1 MYFCHFI
8 SKAIFMFD
16 KIKKYFL
23 KKHIAAKKPDKL
35 REVCALEKAN
45 SVGII
50 CEITDEDS
58 YKAIFRIFTQLQQS
72 GKIVHLIGYID
83 EKYVPFY
90 CLQQLS
96 ADYFCQK
103 QLTWC
108 GEPNMVQ
115 VQDFINRD
123 FDILLDFNYR
133 YHAPVEDILSIAAAR
148 FVIGSCADYQDIYD
162 LFIHTENGNY
172 MQFLNSAFK
181 YTQKLAGK

>member
-1 MYFCHFI
+1 
-8 SKAIFMFD
+8 MFA
-16 KIKKYFL
+16 KTKNYFL
-23 KKHIAAKKPDKL
+23 HKRINARKPDKI
-35 REVCALEKAN
+35 REICSLDRAETI
-45 SVGII
+45 GIL

-58 YKAIFRIFTQLQQS
+58 YKAIFRIFTQLQQNS
-72 GKIVHLIGYID
+72 KVVHLIGYID
-83 EKYVPFY
+83 EKFVPFY

-115 VQDFINRD
+115 VQDFIQRD

-133 YHAPVEDILSIAAAR
+133 YHAPIETILSTAHSKFI
-148 FVIGSCADYQDIYD
+148 IGSCADYRELYD
-162 LFIHTENGNY
+162 LFIQTENGNY
-172 MQFLNSAFK
+172 NQFLSSTFS

>member
-1 MYFCHFI
+1 
-8 SKAIFMFD
+8 MFD
-16 KIKKYFL
+16 KIKRYFL
-23 KKHIAAKKPDKL
+23 RKHINAKKPDKM
-35 REVCALEKAN
+35 REICALDRAN
-45 SVGII
+45 SIGLL

-58 YKAIFRIFTQLQQS
+58 YKAIFRIFTQLQKD
-72 GKIVHLIGYID
+72 GRTVHLIGYIN

-96 ADYFCQK
+96 ADYFCRK

-115 VQDFINRD
+115 VEDFINKD

-133 YHAPVEDILSIAAAR
+133 YHAPIEAILTTAHAKFI
-148 FVIGSCADYQDIYD
+148 IGSCADLQHLYD
-162 LFIHTENGNY
+162 LTLQTESGNY
-172 MQFLNSAFK
+172 TQFLSSAFN

>member
-1 MYFCHFI
+1 
-8 SKAIFMFD
+8 MFD

-23 KKHIAAKKPDKL
+23 HKHIATKKPDKI

-45 SVGII
+45 SIGII

-58 YKAIFRIFTQLQQS
+58 YKAIFRIFTQLQQG

-83 EKYVPFY
+83 EKFVPFY

-108 GEPNMVQ
+108 GEPNVIQ

-133 YHAPVEDILSIAAAR
+133 YHAPIEGILSIASSK
-148 FVIGSCADYQDIYD
+148 FVIGSCPDYQDIYD
-162 LFIHTENGNY
+162 LFIQTESGNY
-172 MQFLNSAFK
+172 TQFLNSAYT
-181 YTQKLAGK
+181 YTQKLSGK

>member
-1 MYFCHFI
+1 MI
-8 SKAIFMFD
+8 A

-23 KKHIAAKKPDKL
+23 RKRINAKKPDKI
-35 REVCALEKAN
+35 RKICALEHAE
-45 SVGII
+45 SVGVL

-58 YKAIFRIFTQLQQS
+58 YKAIFKIFTQLQQN
-72 GKIVHLIGYID
+72 GRIVHLIGYID

-108 GEPNMVQ
+108 GEPNMIQ

-133 YHAPVEDILSIAAAR
+133 YHAPIEDILSTAHAKFI
-148 FVIGSCADYQDIYD
+148 IGSCPGYKDIYD
-162 LFIHTENGNY
+162 LFIQTESGNY
-172 MQFLNSAFK
+172 SQFLGSAFT

>member
-1 MYFCHFI
+1 ML
-8 SKAIFMFD
+8 S
-16 KIKKYFL
+16 KIKNYFL
-23 KKHIAAKKPDKL
+23 HKHLEAKKPDKI
-35 REVCALEKAN
+35 RAVCALERAN
-45 SVGII
+45 TIGVL

-58 YKAIFRIFTQLQQS
+58 YKAIFRIFTQLQQN

-83 EKYVPFY
+83 EKFVPFY

-115 VQDFINRD
+115 VTDFIHRD

-133 YHAPVEDILSIAAAR
+133 YHAPVEAILATAAAK
-148 FVIGSCADYQDIYD
+148 FIVGSCPDYSDLYD
-162 LFIHTENGNY
+162 LFIRTESGNY
-172 MQFLNSAFK
+172 GKFLSSAYN
-181 YTQKLAGK
+181 YTSKLTGK

>member
-1 MYFCHFI
+1 
-8 SKAIFMFD
+8 MFA
-16 KIKKYFL
+16 KIKNHFL
-23 KKHIAAKKPDKL
+23 HKHINAKRTSKE
-35 REVCALEKAN
+35 REVCALARAN
-45 SVGII
+45 TIGVL

-58 YKAIFRIFTQLQQS
+58 YKSIFRIFTQLQQN
-72 GKIVHLIGYID
+72 GKTVHLIGYID

-115 VQDFINRD
+115 VQDFINQG

-133 YHAPVEDILSIAAAR
+133 YHAPIEAILTTAR
-148 FVIGSCADYQDIYD
+148 SKFIIGSCAEYQDLYD
-162 LFIHTENGNY
+162 LTLQTETGNY
-172 MQFLNSAFK
+172 NQFLNSAYN
-181 YTQKLAGK
+181 YTQKLSGK

>member
-1 MYFCHFI
+1 
-8 SKAIFMFD
+8 MFD
-16 KIKKYFL
+16 RIKKHFL
-23 KKHIAAKKPDKL
+23 RKHILDEKPDKM
-35 REVCALEKAN
+35 REVCALERAAT
-45 SVGII
+45 VGML

-58 YKAIFRIFTQLQQS
+58 YKAIFKIFTRLQQNN
-72 GKIVHLIGYID
+72 KIVHLIGYID

-108 GEPNMVQ
+108 GEPNMIQ
-115 VQDFINRD
+115 VQDFIDRD

-133 YHAPVEDILSIAAAR
+133 YHAPIEAILTTSHAHFI
-148 FVIGSCADYQDIYD
+148 IGSCADFQDLYD
-162 LFIHTENGNY
+162 LTLQTDNGNY
-172 MQFLNSAFK
+172 NQFLASAFT

>member
-1 MYFCHFI
+1 
-8 SKAIFMFD
+8 MFD

-23 KKHIAAKKPDKL
+23 HKHIAAKKPDKI
-35 REVCALEKAN
+35 RAVCALEKAN
-45 SVGII
+45 SIGII

-58 YKAIFRIFTQLQQS
+58 YKAIFRIFTQLQQG

-108 GEPNMVQ
+108 GEPNVIQ

-133 YHAPVEDILSIAAAR
+133 YHAPVEDILSIASSK
-148 FVIGSCADYQDIYD
+148 FVIGSCADYKDIYD
-162 LFIHTENGNY
+162 LYIQTESGNY
-172 MQFLNSAFK
+172 TQFLNSAYN

>member
-1 MYFCHFI
+1 
-8 SKAIFMFD
+8 MFAR
-16 KIKKYFL
+16 IKNYFL
-23 KKHIAAKKPDKL
+23 HKRIIAKKPNKI
-35 REVCALEKAN
+35 REVCSLEHAN
-45 SVGII
+45 SVGML

-58 YKAIFRIFTQLQQS
+58 YKAIFRIFTQLQQ
-72 GKIVHLIGYID
+72 GGRIVHLIGYID

-115 VQDFINRD
+115 VQDFVNRD

-133 YHAPVEDILSIAAAR
+133 YHAPIEDILATAHAKFI
-148 FVIGSCADYQDIYD
+148 IGSCPDYQQHYD
-162 LFIHTENGNY
+162 LTLQTQNGNY
-172 MQFLNSAFK
+172 TEFLGSAFT

>member
-1 MYFCHFI
+1 
-8 SKAIFMFD
+8 MFA
-16 KIKKYFL
+16 KIKNYFL
-23 KKHIAAKKPDKL
+23 HKHIDAKKPEKD
-35 REVCALEKAN
+35 REVCALGRAN
-45 SVGII
+45 SIGVL

-133 YHAPVEDILSIAAAR
+133 YHASVEAILATAHSKFI
-148 FVIGSCADYQDIYD
+148 IGSCPDYRDLYD
-162 LFIHTENGNY
+162 LLIQTENGNY
-172 MQFLNSAFK
+172 NQFLNSAYT
-181 YTQKLAGK
+181 YTQKLSGK

>member
-1 MYFCHFI
+1 
-8 SKAIFMFD
+8 MFA
-16 KIKKYFL
+16 KIKNYFL
-23 KKHIAAKKPDKL
+23 HKHIDAKKPDII
-35 REVCALEKAN
+35 REICALERAN
-45 SVGII
+45 SIGVL

-58 YKAIFRIFTQLQQS
+58 YKAIFRIFTQLQQG

-108 GEPNMVQ
+108 GEPNMIQ
-115 VQDFINRD
+115 VTDFINRD

-133 YHAPVEDILSIAAAR
+133 YHAPIEDILATSHAKFI
-148 FVIGSCADYQDIYD
+148 IGSCGDYQDIYD
-162 LFIHTENGNY
+162 LFIHTESGNHR
-172 MQFLNSAFK
+172 QFLGSAFS
-181 YTQKLAGK
+181 YTQKRAGK

>member
-1 MYFCHFI
+1 
-8 SKAIFMFD
+8 MFD

-23 KKHIAAKKPDKL
+23 RKRIAARKPDKI
-35 REVCALEKAN
+35 REICALEKAN

-58 YKAIFRIFTQLQQS
+58 YKAIFRIFTQLQQT

-108 GEPNMVQ
+108 GEPNVVQ

-133 YHAPVEDILSIAAAR
+133 YHTPIEAILSTASSKFI
-148 FVIGSCADYQDIYD
+148 IGSCADYQDVYD
-162 LFIHTENGNY
+162 LFIQTESGNY
-172 MQFLNSAFK
+172 TQFLRSAFN

>member
-1 MYFCHFI
+1 
-8 SKAIFMFD
+8 MFA
-16 KIKKYFL
+16 KIKNYFL
-23 KKHIAAKKPDKL
+23 HKRLIAKKPDKI
-35 REVCALEKAN
+35 REICALERAN
-45 SVGII
+45 SIGVL

-58 YKAIFRIFTQLQQS
+58 YKAIFKIFTRLQQNNT
-72 GKIVHLIGYID
+72 IVHLIGYID

-108 GEPNMVQ
+108 GEPNVIQ

-133 YHAPVEDILSIAAAR
+133 YHAPVEDILSIASSK
-148 FVIGSCADYQDIYD
+148 FIIGSCADYQDIYD
-162 LFIHTENGNY
+162 LFIQTESGNY
-172 MQFLNSAFK
+172 TQFLNSAYT
-181 YTQKLAGK
+181 YTQKLSGK

>member
-1 MYFCHFI
+1 
-8 SKAIFMFD
+8 MFA
-16 KIKKYFL
+16 KIKNYFL
-23 KKHIAAKKPDKL
+23 HKHLNETRPDKE
-35 REVCALEKAN
+35 REICSLARAN
-45 SVGII
+45 TIGML

-58 YKAIFRIFTQLQQS
+58 YKAIFRIFTQLQSS
-72 GKIVHLIGYID
+72 GKVVHLIGYID

-115 VQDFINRD
+115 VQDFIKRE

-133 YHAPVEDILSIAAAR
+133 YHAPIEAILTTAHSKFI
-148 FVIGSCADYQDIYD
+148 IGSCKDYKDFYD
-162 LFIHTENGNY
+162 LTLQTETGNY
-172 MQFLNSAFK
+172 NQFLNSAFN
-181 YTQKLAGK
+181 YTQKLSGK

>member
-1 MYFCHFI
+1 
-8 SKAIFMFD
+8 MFE

-23 KKHIAAKKPDKL
+23 RKRIAAKKPDKI

-45 SVGII
+45 SVGVL

-58 YKAIFRIFTQLQQS
+58 YKAIFRIFTQLQQG
-72 GKIVHLIGYID
+72 GKNVHLIGYID

-108 GEPNMVQ
+108 GEPNVIQ
-115 VQDFINRD
+115 VQDFIKRD

-133 YHAPVEDILSIAAAR
+133 YHTPIEDILSTSSAKFI
-148 FVIGSCADYQDIYD
+148 IGSCADYQDIYD
-162 LFIHTENGNY
+162 LIIQTESGNY
-172 MQFLNSAFK
+172 VQFLHSAFN